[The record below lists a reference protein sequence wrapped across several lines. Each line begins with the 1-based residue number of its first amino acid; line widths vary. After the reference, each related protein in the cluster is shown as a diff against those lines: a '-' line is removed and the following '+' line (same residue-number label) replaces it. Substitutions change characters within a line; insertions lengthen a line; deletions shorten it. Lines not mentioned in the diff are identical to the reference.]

1 MYILIVEDQQRLAAA
16 LKVICEE
23 DGYRVDL
30 AFDGQEGLDY
40 ASLAEYDALVL
51 DIMLPKLDGFEVIT
65 ELRKRHND
73 VPVIMLTARSA
84 MGDKIRGLDLGADDY
99 LTKPFN
105 PAELLARLRALT
117 RRQGT
122 VILDTIRLGNTVLN
136 LETADISVV
145 ESQDADQDGERAS
158 SKGVPS
164 EAGTPEGDAIEAGKQ
179 GTVGSGKGSP
189 SVISNEA
196 AAVHLSQR
204 ERDVLKLFMGVPGK
218 TFSKMDI
225 LQRVWGPESDAEEN
239 SVEVYVSFLRKKL
252 AHIGSDLSI
261 LTIRSLGYRIEVGD
275 A

>member
-16 LKVICEE
+16 LKAICEE

-51 DIMLPKLDGFEVIT
+51 DIMLPKLNGFEVIA
-65 ELRKRHND
+65 ELRKRQNN

-136 LETADISVV
+136 LETADISV
-145 ESQDADQDGERAS
+145 ETSAEAGQDEEYDEGEGDRLEEGRQGAPEGEKAAS
-158 SKGVPS
+158 S
-164 EAGTPEGDAIEAGKQ
+164 ARDT
-179 GTVGSGKGSP
+179 
-189 SVISNEA
+189 EA

-204 ERDVLKLFMGVPGK
+204 ERDVLKLFLGVPGK
-218 TFSKMDI
+218 TFSKTDI

-252 AHIGSDLSI
+252 AHIGSNLSI